1 MASVL
6 WNLADISKLRDSS
19 GRDFLICN
27 IKLNIKVGIHFNV
40 TAKKCFVS
48 TALQV
53 KRQEVHKIRHHLSP
67 EGQDIV
73 EGGVEQQLGWDQLTC
88 G

>member
-1 MASVL
+1 MAQLL

-19 GRDFLICN
+19 GQDFLICN

-53 KRQEVHKIRHHLSP
+53 NRQELYRIRHHFQP
-67 EGQDIV
+67 EGQGSI
-73 EGGVEQQLGWDQLTC
+73 EGGVEQQLRWDQLTC